1 MSFVLEHITTTQN
14 TGEIMKKKIR
24 IAVAIDHTGSWNCSG
39 WGGAGREPKESEMMS
54 LAIETL
60 ENGESQYFI
69 EAELD
74 IPEIKTIDP
83 ISVLAV
89 ATPE

>member
-1 MSFVLEHITTTQN
+1 
-14 TGEIMKKKIR
+14 MKKKVR
-24 IAVAIDHTGSWNCSG
+24 IAIAIDHTGAWSCSG
-39 WGGAGREPKESEMMS
+39 WGGAGRDPKESDMMS
-54 LAIETL
+54 FAIETL
-60 ENGESQYFI
+60 ENGEKQYFI

-74 IPEIKTIDP
+74 IPEIKTIEP